1 MREISLDRLRTLVA
15 IADLGSFAEAA
26 RVLHLAPPTV
36 SLHIA
41 DLESRVG
48 GKLLSRT
55 RGRIQPSAIGETLVE
70 RARRLL
76 ADAEQALEDVE
87 RQVQGLA
94 GRVRLGASTGAIAQ
108 LMPQAL
114 ETLGQR
120 HPAIDVQV
128 AVLTSQETLKKLAE
142 GSLEIG
148 LVALPQTPVKELRIE
163 PWRRDPV
170 MAFLPARWEC
180 PDVVTPGWLA
190 AQPLIL
196 NDKTTR
202 LSRLTSE
209 WFASDGRQPTP
220 RIQLNYNDAIK
231 SLVAAGYGATLLPHE
246 ASTPLPDTRIVM
258 RPFAPKPVPVS
269 VRPGQG
275 VVVLV
280 QQLGNGGGVVGHG
293 VSLGLAVR
301 TAWTRACSAGST
313 SCWNQGLRT
322 SQRLLRGL
330 G

>member
-15 IADLGSFAEAA
+15 IADMGSFAEAA
-26 RVLHLAPPTV
+26 RALHLAPPTV

-41 DLESRVG
+41 DLEARVG

-55 RGRIQPSAIGETLVE
+55 RGRVQPSAIGNTLVE

-108 LMPQAL
+108 LLPNAL
-114 ETLGQR
+114 EILNQR

-128 AVLTSQETLKKLAE
+128 AVLTSQETLKRLAG

-148 LVALPQTPVKELRIE
+148 LVALPQPPVKGLRIE

-180 PDVVTPGWLA
+180 PEVVTPDWLS

-196 NDKTTR
+196 NDTTTR

-209 WFASDGRQPTP
+209 WFASDGRQPAP

-246 ASTPLPDTRIVM
+246 ASTLLPDPRIVM
-258 RPFAPKPVPVS
+258 RPLKPLLW
-269 VRPGQG
+269 R
-275 VVVLV
+275 
-280 QQLGNGGGVVGHG
+280 QLGIAHRSRDIERPTQHVLDV
-293 VSLGLAVR
+293 LWEL
-301 TAWTRACSAGST
+301 SAE
-313 SCWNQGLRT
+313 
-322 SQRLLRGL
+322 
-330 G
+330 

>member
-1 MREISLDRLRTLVA
+1 
-15 IADLGSFAEAA
+15 
-26 RVLHLAPPTV
+26 
-36 SLHIA
+36 
-41 DLESRVG
+41 
-48 GKLLSRT
+48 LL
-55 RGRIQPSAIGETLVE
+55 PKPLE

-258 RPFAPKPVPVS
+258 RPLQPLLW
-269 VRPGQG
+269 R
-275 VVVLV
+275 
-280 QQLGNGGGVVGHG
+280 QLGIAHRGGDVERPTQHVLD
-293 VSLGLAVR
+293 VLWGL
-301 TAWTRACSAGST
+301 SAG
-313 SCWNQGLRT
+313 
-322 SQRLLRGL
+322 
-330 G
+330 

>member
-1 MREISLDRLRTLVA
+1 
-15 IADLGSFAEAA
+15 
-26 RVLHLAPPTV
+26 V

-55 RGRIQPSAIGETLVE
+55 RGRVQPTAIGGTLVD

-108 LMPQAL
+108 LLPQAL
-114 ETLGQR
+114 ETLSQR

-148 LVALPQTPVKELRIE
+148 LVALPQTPVKALRIE

-180 PDVVTPGWLA
+180 PEVVSPGWLA

-196 NDKTTR
+196 NDNTTR

-258 RPFAPKPVPVS
+258 RPLQPLLW
-269 VRPGQG
+269 R
-275 VVVLV
+275 
-280 QQLGNGGGVVGHG
+280 QLGIAHRGGDVERPTQHVLD
-293 VSLGLAVR
+293 VLWGL
-301 TAWTRACSAGST
+301 SAG
-313 SCWNQGLRT
+313 
-322 SQRLLRGL
+322 
-330 G
+330 